1 MFNVNSDV
9 GVLAALQHHAWSAEV
24 ERAVKDILAE
34 RMAIAEQRC
43 YIDRHGMRLSF
54 FSRVFLI
61 FNAICNTALR
71 SVGNEI
77 KMEAAAQ
84 AVDVVGVI
92 LNAICNNALRF
103 VYK

>member
-1 MFNVNSDV
+1 M
-9 GVLAALQHHAWSAEV
+9 LAALQHHAWSAEV
-24 ERAVKDILAE
+24 ERAVKVILAE
-34 RMAIAEQRC
+34 RMAIAEQRR
-43 YIDRHGMRLSF
+43 YIDRHGMTSF

-84 AVDVVGVI
+84 AVDVVCVI
-92 LNAICNNALRF
+92 FNAICNNALRF